1 MVHFSLYVIFDV
13 EKFFNCR
20 ISEFVRSSDEIR
32 LVYDDKLEMPALSL
46 LDYDGIPCIIGNPN
60 LIPKDENL
68 QAHILSHEMGH
79 IINKDIYIDPR
90 TLKRYE
96 LYEKECLAD
105 EVASE
110 YINKSTK
117 YNKDI
122 IIEYLKN
129 LCINEVDFLD
139 KRLKYINELI
149 QTSYETEDINK
160 INFINEELNFLR
172 YRIHNY
178 KDDAITRINI
188 LNNIII

>member
-20 ISEFVRSSDEIR
+20 ISEFVRTKDEIR
-32 LVYDDKLEMPALSL
+32 LVYDDKLQLPALSL
-46 LDYDGIPCIIGNPN
+46 LDYDGVPCIIGNPN
-60 LIPKDENL
+60 LIPEDENL
-68 QAHILSHEMGH
+68 QAHILSHEIGH

-90 TLKRYE
+90 SLKRDE

-105 EVASE
+105 EIASE
-110 YINKSTK
+110 YINKTTK

-122 IIEYLKN
+122 IVEYLKN
-129 LCINEVDFLD
+129 QCINEVDFLD
-139 KRLKYINELI
+139 KRLKYLNEII
-149 QTSYETEDINK
+149 QSSYETEDFNK

>member
-1 MVHFSLYVIFDV
+1 MVHFSLYVIFDI

-20 ISEFVRSSDEIR
+20 ISQYVRSPNEIK
-32 LVYDDKLEMPALSL
+32 LVYDDKIQMPALSM
-46 LDYDGIPCIIGNPN
+46 LDCDGFPCIIGNPN
-60 LIPKDENL
+60 LIPEDENI

-79 IINKDIYIDPR
+79 IINKDIYTDPR
-90 TLKRYE
+90 LLKRDE

-110 YINKSTK
+110 YINKNIK

-122 IIEYLKN
+122 IVEYLKD

-139 KRLKYINELI
+139 NRLKYVNDLI
-149 QTSYETEDINK
+149 QSSYETEDSNK
-160 INFINEELNFLR
+160 VNIINEELNFLR

-178 KDDAITRINI
+178 KDDSITRINI
-188 LNNIII
+188 LKNIII